1 MFILDFFLG
10 GLMDQLIDWIYSQ
23 LVGFFGNFFAAMG
36 NMGVELFD
44 MEWVQSI
51 VLFFS
56 YLGWALYGV
65 GLVVAVFEV
74 GIECQTGRANVK
86 DAALNAIKG
95 FMAVGCFTLVPVE
108 LYKLS
113 VTLQASLT
121 AGITGYGE
129 GFDVLSTNIIT
140 SLQGVDI
147 GSAASSGVFGGIG
160 SITSPI
166 MVIFIIIMM
175 GYAKKN
181 YGAEGAEVIV
191 DNCQVN
197 LYGGFAPASQTAV
210 ELSKALGS
218 RTVMSGS
225 ISRGKNDPSQS
236 LQMIERPLMT
246 PDELKSMPKGSFIV
260 AKTGVHPMKVKLRLF
275 LDWGIRFGEPYEV
288 PEKAQRA
295 VAYADKQELEESI
308 IRRHYGTVAEEEPP
322 QDVPAAVGG
331 MNHGMQAEKNS
342 RKTILRP

>member
-1 MFILDFFLG
+1 MSHPSQYYSLKCDGNIIIAIISTVEIRCTDDIFSNVCSKSFIKAGD
-10 GLMDQLIDWIYSQ
+10 ICPK
-23 LVGFFGNFFAAMG
+23 NFV
-36 NMGVELFD
+36 N
-44 MEWVQSI
+44 I
-51 VLFFS
+51 
-56 YLGWALYGV
+56 
-65 GLVVAVFEV
+65 
-74 GIECQTGRANVK
+74 C
-86 DAALNAIKG
+86 
-95 FMAVGCFTLVPVE
+95 
-108 LYKLS
+108 
-113 VTLQASLT
+113 
-121 AGITGYGE
+121 
-129 GFDVLSTNIIT
+129 FDVT
-140 SLQGVDI
+140 
-147 GSAASSGVFGGIG
+147 
-160 SITSPI
+160 
-166 MVIFIIIMM
+166 
-175 GYAKKN
+175 KKN

-288 PEKAQRA
+288 LEKAQRA

-308 IRRHYGTVAEEEPP
+308 IRRHYGTVAEEERP